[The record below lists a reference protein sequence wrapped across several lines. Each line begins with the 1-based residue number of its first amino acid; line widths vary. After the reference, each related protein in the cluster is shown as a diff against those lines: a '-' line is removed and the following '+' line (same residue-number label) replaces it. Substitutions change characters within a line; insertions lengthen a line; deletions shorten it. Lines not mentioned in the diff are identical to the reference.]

1 MKHTSEFKSIYVS
14 ILLLGIVSLMGDIV
28 YEGSR
33 GLIPDYLKFLGATAF
48 IVGLISGFG
57 EFLGYAVRLVSGFLA
72 DTTRA
77 YWVFMFIG
85 YGLIASIP
93 LLGFTNG
100 WEIAAILVLLE
111 RLGKACRSP
120 SRDTILSIVSRDIGT
135 GKAFG
140 IHEFLDQVGAVI
152 GPFIVATLMFYSSNN
167 YNWTF
172 SLLIIP
178 FTMLLVALA
187 FTYWKIGSRIAVESK
202 TSTAVGRVLG
212 RPFYIYTLAVILNTI
227 GIIPASLILYK
238 ASMILQ
244 PEQQQWLVPL
254 IYLLIQGIDAPAALL
269 SGYLYDRFGIKI
281 LMLPFILSI
290 FPPVFTMVNTDLIAL
305 MIASVFFGVVF
316 GVQESTYRAA
326 VSEFTPLS
334 ARGTAYGIFNAA
346 YGFGFLISGGIYGLI
361 IDLNIP
367 LIATLLFVVSI
378 QTTALATLLKVYQ
391 KPREI
396 KRSSVSIK

>member
-72 DTTRA
+72 DTTRT
-77 YWVFMFIG
+77 YWVFMFMG

-93 LLGFTNG
+93 LLGFTNS

-120 SRDTILSIVSRDIGT
+120 SRDTILSIVSRDVGT

-152 GPFIVATLMFYSSNN
+152 GPLIVAALMFYSSNS

-178 FTMLLVALA
+178 FTMLLIALA
-187 FTYWKIGSRIAVESK
+187 FTYWKIGSRIAVEPK
-202 TSTAVGRVLG
+202 TATARGRVLG

-238 ASMILQ
+238 ASIILQ
-244 PEQQQWLVPL
+244 PERQQWMVPL

-269 SGYLYDRFGIKI
+269 SGYLYDRFSIKI
-281 LMLPFILSI
+281 LILPFILSI
-290 FPPVFTMVNTDLIAL
+290 FPPVFTMVNTDLTAL
-305 MIASVFFGVVF
+305 IIASVFFGVVL

-326 VSEFTPLS
+326 VSEFTPIS
-334 ARGTAYGIFNAA
+334 SRGTAYGIFNAA
-346 YGFGFLISGGIYGLI
+346 YGIGFLISGGIYGLI

-367 LIATLLFVVSI
+367 LIVTLLFVVSI

-396 KRSSVSIK
+396 KHSSVPIK